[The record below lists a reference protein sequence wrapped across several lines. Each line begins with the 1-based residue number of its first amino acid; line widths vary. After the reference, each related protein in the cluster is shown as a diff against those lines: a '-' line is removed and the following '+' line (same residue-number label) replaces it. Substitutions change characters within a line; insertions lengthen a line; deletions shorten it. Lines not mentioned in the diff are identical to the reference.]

1 MRFLVLSDIHAVSSD
16 LSLLEA
22 YGEGKVSSC
31 DIESKDVQ
39 SNPLLGIP
47 SAATE
52 YRGKIDAVLCLG
64 DLAHHAKKL
73 PLQETW
79 RVIHQVANELDV
91 KLVLGVTGNH
101 DVASRPENFEELEKI
116 GYIRNIQPPFPSK
129 DDAFNDAYFL
139 DGVASMDLENTTL
152 VCIDTCRLHG
162 YGGSQKSDV
171 FSVGNVTDDMIS
183 QVVQSAQD
191 TASKNVVVLMHH
203 HPEPVDEIID
213 TDSDVMARGKQLL
226 VALAA
231 VDKPVFL
238 LHGHKHMVKL
248 KYAPGKTEPI
258 TLLSAA
264 SLSCRPYSVEHQL
277 AANQFHVLEIS
288 DGPGKFGERGKLFS
302 WEWQLNAWK
311 PSLQPYMSHQ
321 LTIGKPPDLP
331 SVLSS
336 LRKMSLVGFVQRE
349 ELLKEVPDLVFASA
363 AELDKLNIE
372 LEVDGRSIHHTSGQI
387 KGMLYEVDR

>member
-22 YGEGKVSSC
+22 YGKKKVSGC

-47 SAATE
+47 SAAAE
-52 YRGKIDAVLCLG
+52 YKCKIDGVLCLG

-101 DVASRPENFEELEKI
+101 DIASRPENFEELEKI
-116 GYIRNIQPPFPSK
+116 GYIRGIQPPFPSENST
-129 DDAFNDAYFL
+129 FNNAYFL
-139 DGVASMDLENTTL
+139 DGVASMDLEDTTL

-162 YGGSQKSDV
+162 YGGSKKSDV

-183 QVVQSAQD
+183 LVVKQAQG
-191 TASKNVVVLMHH
+191 TSSKNVVVLMHH
-203 HPEPVDEIID
+203 HPEPVDEDFD
-213 TDSDVMARGKQLL
+213 TDADVMTRGKQLL

-231 VDKPVFL
+231 VDKSVFL

-264 SLSCRPYSVEHQL
+264 SLSCLPYSVEHQL
-277 AANQFHVLEIS
+277 AANQFHVLEIN
-288 DGPGKFGERGKLFS
+288 DGPGKFGERGKLLS
-302 WEWQLNAWK
+302 WEWRVNAWK
-311 PSLQPYMSHQ
+311 PSHQPYMSHQ

-331 SVLSS
+331 GVLRS
-336 LRKMSLVGFVQRE
+336 LREMSLLGFVQRE

-363 AELDKLNIE
+363 AELDELNTQ
-372 LEVDGRSIHHTSGQI
+372 LAVDGRSIHHTSGQI

>member
-1 MRFLVLSDIHAVSSD
+1 MRFLILSDIHAVSSD

-22 YGEGKVSSC
+22 YGKKKVSSC

-47 SAATE
+47 SAAAQ
-52 YRGKIDAVLCLG
+52 YNGQIDGVLCLG

-79 RVIHQVANELDV
+79 RVVHQVASELNV

-101 DVASRPENFEELEKI
+101 DIASRPENFEELERI
-116 GYIRNIQPPFPSK
+116 GYIRGIQPPFPSENS
-129 DDAFNDAYFL
+129 AFNDTYFL
-139 DGVASMDLENTTL
+139 RGVASIDLEDTTL

-162 YGGSQKSDV
+162 YGGDKKSDV
-171 FSVGNVTDDMIS
+171 FAMGNVTDDMIS
-183 QVVQSAQD
+183 LVVEQAQN
-191 TASKNVVVLMHH
+191 TASKKVVVMMHH
-203 HPEPVDEIID
+203 HPEPVDEVFD
-213 TDSDVMARGKQLL
+213 TDADVMKRGKQLL

-248 KYAPGKTEPI
+248 KYAPGKTQPI

-264 SLSCRPYSVEHQL
+264 SLSCLPYSVEHQL
-277 AANQFHVLEIS
+277 AANQFHILEIN
-288 DGPGKFGERGKLFS
+288 DGPGKYGERGKLLS
-302 WEWQLNAWK
+302 WEWRVNAWK
-311 PSLQPYMSHQ
+311 PSHQPYMSHQ
-321 LTIGKPPDLP
+321 LTIGKPPDL
-331 SVLSS
+331 SGVLSS
-336 LRKMSLVGFVQRE
+336 LRKMSLVGFVQRD

-363 AELDKLNIE
+363 AELEELNTE
-372 LEVDGRSIHHTSGQI
+372 LAVDGRSILHTSGQI